1 MIRAMISSPGFN
13 SGDRAVVIVFGTS
26 GDNIIYFSVTVV
38 NVIADAGTGSHC
50 GMGKASA
57 LPVELSIIVDE
68 IPHRDKPVR
77 TELVLNAFNILLTRF
92 SDHLQTLLSLQ
103 QAP

>member
-1 MIRAMISSPGFN
+1 MLWVAALVPKPENGVRIWYKPIHQNPTGLPV
-13 SGDRAVVIVFGTS
+13 GAVR
-26 GDNIIYFSVTVV
+26 NM
-38 NVIADAGTGSHC
+38 IADAGTGSHC
-50 GMGKASA
+50 GMGKASV

-92 SDHLQTLLSLQ
+92 SDHLQTLLSLP